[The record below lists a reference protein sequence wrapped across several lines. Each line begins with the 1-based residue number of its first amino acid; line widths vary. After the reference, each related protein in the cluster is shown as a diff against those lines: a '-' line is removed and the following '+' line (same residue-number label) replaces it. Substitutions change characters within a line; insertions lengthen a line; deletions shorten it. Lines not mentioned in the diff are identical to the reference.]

1 MKTEIVCY
9 LCSFS
14 GAYCNWP
21 ITALGRDQ
29 KDPMDI
35 STYISITYFLGTGI
49 AFSRKLLWE
58 MMQQF

>member
-21 ITALGRDQ
+21 ITAFGRDQ
-29 KDPMDI
+29 KDPMDN

-49 AFSRKLLWE
+49 DFSRKLHWE